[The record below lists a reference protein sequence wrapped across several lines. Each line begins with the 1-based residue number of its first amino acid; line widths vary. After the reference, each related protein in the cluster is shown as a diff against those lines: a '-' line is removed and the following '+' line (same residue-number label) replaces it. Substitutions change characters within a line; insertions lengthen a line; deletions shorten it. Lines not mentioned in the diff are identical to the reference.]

1 MRFTKIKKAVA
12 MLLLFALLF
21 STFPMSALANDT
33 DNPEETAVTEDT
45 ATVKNNTGP
54 TDDCLETGQATEL
67 EAESTETDELDSMW
81 VYNPETGLMELRGP
95 HYHIIRSY
103 TTGSGYGGIYPRI
116 GASSLAISY
125 NRVDGSSGTMTL
137 SEAGDAEGYGFV
149 HYLRWTSQN
158 DYPQSVMED
167 PIAYCVDPAKPTDN
181 QQHYNRDTDA
191 HYMLTNT
198 ISSDKIAAVKLVCAY
213 GWPYGFSDAYS
224 TSEETAFKRQYA
236 TQVIIWEIVMGLR
249 GTSGRYERTDDRL
262 YDHYAGNPWSTYYG
276 QTNDAFISA
285 YNEISDRLARHN
297 TYPSF
302 AASTA
307 ASAPVHKMTYN
318 SSVGNYTIT
327 LTDTNGVLSPDFNS
341 FAPPTGITVSKSG
354 NTLTIT
360 ATEAAMVN
368 GDVTVSMTGR
378 KVQAGTTYVWFAVN
392 TNDESEIYTSKQP
405 LTSIETA
412 SSVPA
417 YFKLKAETK
426 KPVTIKKETDTTGG
440 SNVAACIQGNN
451 MYSLAGA
458 QFKITASG
466 YSDKIVTTGADG
478 TVVINDTYNVGTVIT
493 VQEIK
498 APPGYIL
505 NSQSKQFTVTADG
518 NNVFVM
524 KDKPVF
530 DPERLVLTKTGNNNE
545 RIAGAVFKVEYFDN
559 ATHSGSPTCTW
570 YFESKSNGLV
580 QFTDDYLASGY
591 TSSDLFKPDGVTVVF
606 PLGSVKVTEI
616 KAAPNYILP
625 SGSAATAYIY
635 IEQSQD
641 TLSAKARWGDSNGN
655 TVTTLGIY
663 QFTNDGVNAVN
674 DEYGHMTMKKT
685 LPADTPGG
693 LEGYGFNIFCGA
705 NGVTWH
711 GRTDANGNIYQ
722 TNASHTA
729 VAEGSRN
736 YTFDGLMDGTYA
748 FRELLSEREVQDTRT
763 EQVTFTVYR
772 KDSTDIVCQKT
783 YSGDSLRWD
792 TNGDCI
798 IGDVELTGLSSG
810 GTLAIEITNVPKPGY
825 MVLSKT
831 LPDDAPGSIEGYC
844 FNIHRRAGEGFS
856 AETWRGRTDQNGNI
870 YKTNSSYAENT
881 SPSDADY
888 KFTGLYDGYYDFRE
902 LLSMREYKN
911 TKTTKVTF
919 TVTDLNGTQVM
930 QRSYSGSSLSWQ
942 DNGDCT
948 ISKVHL
954 TGLNGGGRLSIT
966 IQNEPI
972 PVGSITVKK
981 VDESGRPM
989 PGVTFLLEYSVD
1001 SSTWFPVTSREETS
1015 SITPGGCTSAGL
1027 SDGKLITGSDGLAAF
1042 TGLCLET
1049 DSGPVFYRLTETAT
1063 KPGYGLL
1070 AGPAYEGPLPEG
1082 ETHDVTLTAVN
1093 MPEFQMPM
1101 TGGRGFTGT
1110 AVSTLVAL
1118 TAAAALVC
1126 LLRKKRKI

>member
-1 MRFTKIKKAVA
+1 M
-12 MLLLFALLF
+12 
-21 STFPMSALANDT
+21 
-33 DNPEETAVTEDT
+33 
-45 ATVKNNTGP
+45 
-54 TDDCLETGQATEL
+54 
-67 EAESTETDELDSMW
+67 
-81 VYNPETGLMELRGP
+81 
-95 HYHIIRSY
+95 
-103 TTGSGYGGIYPRI
+103 
-116 GASSLAISY
+116 
-125 NRVDGSSGTMTL
+125 
-137 SEAGDAEGYGFV
+137 
-149 HYLRWTSQN
+149 
-158 DYPQSVMED
+158 
-167 PIAYCVDPAKPTDN
+167 
-181 QQHYNRDTDA
+181 
-191 HYMLTNT
+191 
-198 ISSDKIAAVKLVCAY
+198 
-213 GWPYGFSDAYS
+213 
-224 TSEETAFKRQYA
+224 
-236 TQVIIWEIVMGLR
+236 
-249 GTSGRYERTDDRL
+249 
-262 YDHYAGNPWSTYYG
+262 
-276 QTNDAFISA
+276 
-285 YNEISDRLARHN
+285 
-297 TYPSF
+297 
-302 AASTA
+302 
-307 ASAPVHKMTYN
+307 
-318 SSVGNYTIT
+318 
-327 LTDTNGVLSPDFNS
+327 
-341 FAPPTGITVSKSG
+341 
-354 NTLTIT
+354 
-360 ATEAAMVN
+360 
-368 GDVTVSMTGR
+368 
-378 KVQAGTTYVWFAVN
+378 
-392 TNDESEIYTSKQP
+392 
-405 LTSIETA
+405 
-412 SSVPA
+412 
-417 YFKLKAETK
+417 
-426 KPVTIKKETDTTGG
+426 
-440 SNVAACIQGNN
+440 
-451 MYSLAGA
+451 
-458 QFKITASG
+458 
-466 YSDKIVTTGADG
+466 
-478 TVVINDTYNVGTVIT
+478 
-493 VQEIK
+493 
-498 APPGYIL
+498 
-505 NSQSKQFTVTADG
+505 
-518 NNVFVM
+518 M

-530 DPERLVLTKTGNNNE
+530 DPDALRITKTGNNAE
-545 RIAGAVFKVEYFDN
+545 KIAGAVFKVEYFDN
-559 ATHSGSPTCTW
+559 TTHSGTPLRTW
-570 YFESKSNGLV
+570 YFQSDSYGVVDFNS
-580 QFTDDYLASGY
+580 DHLANGY
-591 TSSDLFKPDGVTVVF
+591 TSSDLFKPYGDAVQF

-635 IEQSQD
+635 IEQSAD

-663 QFTNDGVNAVN
+663 KFTNDGVNAVN

-705 NGVTWH
+705 NGVIWH

-722 TNASHTA
+722 TNASHAA

-763 EQVTFTVYR
+763 QQVTFTVYR

-783 YSGDSLRWD
+783 YSGDSLSWD

-798 IGDVELTGLSSG
+798 IGGVELTGLSSG

-870 YKTNSSYAENT
+870 YKTNSSYVENT

-942 DNGDCT
+942 DNGDCV
-948 ISKVHL
+948 ISNVHV

-1027 SDGKLITGSDGLAAF
+1027 SDGKLTTGSDGLAAF

-1110 AVSTLVAL
+1110 AVCALVAL

-1126 LLRKKRKI
+1126 LLRRKRSIFMEREEKQCL